1 MDIKENVA
9 LNLIKYRKALSLT
22 QLELAEKLNYSD
34 KAVSKWERGESVPD
48 IYVLQNIAE
57 LFGISIDTLISPPK
71 EEKPSILKQIGRIR
85 VIKGL
90 TSAVG
95 VWFLAVIG
103 FFCLEVISPIFQHTW
118 LLFIYAVPITLGIL
132 LILATIWKKNF
143 TYMIF
148 HSLFWWT
155 LILAV
160 YLSLSVFLTNPP
172 KKLWEIFLLGVPVQ
186 FLVVFQFLYKNERI
200 KKHK

>member
-34 KAVSKWERGESVPD
+34 KAVSKWERAESVPD
-48 IYVLQNIAE
+48 IYVLQKIAD
-57 LFGISIDTLISPPK
+57 LFGISVDTLISPPR

-85 VIKGL
+85 LIKGFA
-90 TSAVG
+90 SAVG
-95 VWFLAVIG
+95 VWLIAIIG
-103 FFCLEVISPIFQHTW
+103 FFFLEVLFPVFNDTW
-118 LLFIYAVPITLGIL
+118 LLFIYAVPITLAIL
-132 LILATIWKKNF
+132 LILATVWKKNF
-143 TYMIF
+143 WYMIF

-155 LILAV
+155 LIL
-160 YLSLSVFLTNPP
+160 SVFLSLNVFLANPP
-172 KKLWEIFLLGVPVQ
+172 SKLWEIFLLGIPLQ
-186 FLVVFQFLYKNERI
+186 FLIIFSFLYKSERK